1 MRNILIYVIAAFVIS
16 LIAAP
21 FIIKGLRRLKAG
33 QAILHYVD
41 FHASKSGTPTM
52 GGFIFILP
60 MILLSPIF
68 LRSNT
73 PFALVIVVSS
83 LGFALLG
90 FLDDFIKVKTKK
102 NLGLRA
108 YQKIIGQGGIALLVA
123 IFYFLVNQEGRIL
136 IPFVNIYFDIGWFII
151 PLVFI
156 AIIATTNS
164 VNLTDGI
171 DGLAGSVTIAYLVF
185 FIVISY
191 FVSVGGSLLELGQM
205 HWISAITIGGLMTF
219 LMFNTNK
226 AKVFM
231 GDTGS
236 LYLGSL
242 VATLAIFS
250 FMSFFIII
258 LGIMYVVSSLSV
270 IIQVAY
276 FKKTKGKRVFL
287 MTPFHHHLEKKGF
300 AEARIVAVYLIITV
314 VIGLGI
320 VASFL

>member
-1 MRNILIYVIAAFVIS
+1 
-16 LIAAP
+16 
-21 FIIKGLRRLKAG
+21 
-33 QAILHYVD
+33 
-41 FHASKSGTPTM
+41 
-52 GGFIFILP
+52 
-60 MILLSPIF
+60 
-68 LRSNT
+68 
-73 PFALVIVVSS
+73 
-83 LGFALLG
+83 
-90 FLDDFIKVKTKK
+90 
-102 NLGLRA
+102 
-108 YQKIIGQGGIALLVA
+108 
-123 IFYFLVNQEGRIL
+123 
-136 IPFVNIYFDIGWFII
+136 
-151 PLVFI
+151 
-156 AIIATTNS
+156 
-164 VNLTDGI
+164 
-171 DGLAGSVTIAYLVF
+171 
-185 FIVISY
+185 
-191 FVSVGGSLLELGQM
+191 
-205 HWISAITIGGLMTF
+205 
-219 LMFNTNK
+219 
-226 AKVFM
+226 M